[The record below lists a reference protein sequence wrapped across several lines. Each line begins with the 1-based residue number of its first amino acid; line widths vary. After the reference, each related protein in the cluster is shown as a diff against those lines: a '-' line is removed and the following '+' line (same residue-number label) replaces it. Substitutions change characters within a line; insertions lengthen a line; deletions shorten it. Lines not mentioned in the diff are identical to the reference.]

1 VLHGNIHRHLLVL
14 SLVNWAIA
22 ITCWTISA
30 YLGSAQPTG
39 IFVYSVLFVV
49 GLFAVIVA
57 IGAFVLA
64 DFGTEPV
71 QPAAATATAG
81 AGPDAGAPD
90 AGTPDATEAGPHEG
104 AERPADKAV
113 EKPAAKGVETPA
125 DKTAG
130 PGA

>member
-1 VLHGNIHRHLLVL
+1 MLHGNIHRHLLIL

-57 IGAFVLA
+57 IGSFVLA
-64 DFGTEPV
+64 DFGTEPE
-71 QPAAATATAG
+71 QPAAATATSGG
-81 AGPDAGAPD
+81 AADADASPD
-90 AGTPDATEAGPHEG
+90 
-104 AERPADKAV
+104 
-113 EKPAAKGVETPA
+113 EKPADRAVEEPAGMAAEATA